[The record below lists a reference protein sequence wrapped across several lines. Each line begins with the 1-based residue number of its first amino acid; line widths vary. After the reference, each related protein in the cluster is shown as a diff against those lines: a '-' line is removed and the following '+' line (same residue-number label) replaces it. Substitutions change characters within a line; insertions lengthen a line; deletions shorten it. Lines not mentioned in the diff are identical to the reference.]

1 MPLPEL
7 GDSTLRWGLSE
18 LGGGRNPTEMA
29 GGLAAVDLDGDGDL
43 ELVVASGSVQVLAWE
58 GEGFGMARDFG
69 IDGAMAV
76 TSSDVDLD
84 GLADLLVS
92 TSSGTDIVV
101 SGGSWLVLG
110 KNRC

>member
-1 MPLPEL
+1 
-7 GDSTLRWGLSE
+7 
-18 LGGGRNPTEMA
+18 MA